1 MNIIRWIASAALI
14 TCFMTEISVSQ
25 TKPKAPNFRLK
36 SARGEVVELA
46 KLRGKVVVI
55 NFWATWCGPC
65 RAEIPG
71 FLDIYKK
78 YKSRGLEIVGISLDE
93 GGWDVVKPFVQ
104 KYKITYPIVVGDR
117 KIVDDYGG
125 IQAIPTTFIV
135 DQEGNVVT
143 GQRGLL
149 PKTQLEKMLKEVL

>member
-1 MNIIRWIASAALI
+1 VKIIRHMVRVALI
-14 TCFMTEISVSQ
+14 AFLVTRISFSQ
-25 TKPKAPNFRLK
+25 TNPKAPNFGLK
-36 SARGEVVELA
+36 SSKGEVVELA
-46 KLRGKVVVI
+46 KLKGKVVVI

-71 FLDIYKK
+71 FLDIYRK

-93 GGWDVVKPFVQ
+93 NGWDVVKPFVQ
-104 KYKITYPIVVGDR
+104 KYKIRYPVVLGDR
-117 KIVDDYGG
+117 KVVYDYGG

-135 DQEGNVVT
+135 DREGNVVG

-149 PKTQLEKMLKEVL
+149 PEKQLEKMLKEVL